1 MAAQPRTPSVR
12 EIARAPLP
20 PSVKGGQ
27 FRQSLRHLASGVSVI
42 TTGSK
47 PFRTGF
53 TATSVSSLSAEPA
66 RIIVSVNRNSSSYRC
81 IRQTGAF
88 GVNFLAAGQEA
99 IADRFAGRG
108 GISGEARYD
117 GARWQILETGTSL
130 LTDALAALDLEVE
143 EFIERHSHAIIIG
156 APVATHFGSPRDALL
171 YWHGRYQP
179 GLIPRD

>member
-1 MAAQPRTPSVR
+1 MNASL
-12 EIARAPLP
+12 ARGLVARPK
-20 PSVKGGQ
+20 SHKGIVAKSGDL
-27 FRQSLRHLASGVSVI
+27 RSALRHLASGVSII
-42 TTGSK
+42 TTGRK

-66 RIIVSVNRNSSSYRC
+66 RLIVSVNRNSSSYQG
-81 IRQTGAF
+81 IRQAGAF

-117 GARWQILETGTSL
+117 GAEWQSLETGTSL
-130 LTDALAALDLEVE
+130 LTDALAVLDLEVE
-143 EFIERHSHAIIIG
+143 EFIERHSHAIVIG
-156 APVATHFGSPRDALL
+156 AVVATRIGPPRDALI

-179 GLIPRD
+179 GLIPQD